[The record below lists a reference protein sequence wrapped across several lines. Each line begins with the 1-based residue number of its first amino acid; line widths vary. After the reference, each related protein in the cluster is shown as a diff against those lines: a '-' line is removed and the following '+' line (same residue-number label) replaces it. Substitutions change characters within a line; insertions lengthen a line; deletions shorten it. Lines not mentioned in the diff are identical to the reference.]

1 MSHSLKKK
9 LLLEYKCSTMLCWFL
24 LYSKVNH
31 LYPLSSEFHSHV
43 GHCRAL
49 SSLTQGS
56 NSCLLHCRQ
65 ILYCLSH
72 QGNPRFSLLTYFI
85 HRVIVHICQV
95 QSPSSSHPRFLSLV
109 SMFVLYLC
117 LYFYFA
123 NKIICIIFLD
133 STLCV
138 NMIFIFL
145 FLTYFILCNSL

>member
-1 MSHSLKKK
+1 V
-9 LLLEYKCSTMLCWFL
+9 LCWFL
-24 LYSKVNH
+24 LYSNINQ
-31 LYPLSSEFHSHV
+31 LYPLFFEFHSHV
-43 GHCRAL
+43 SHRRAL

-72 QGNPRFSLLTYFI
+72 QGSPRFSLVI
-85 HRVIVHICQV
+85 HFTHSVIVHICRS
-95 QSPSSSHPRFLSLV
+95 QSPSLSHPHFLSSV
-109 SMFVLYLC
+109 SMCVLYLC

-123 NKIICIIFLD
+123 NKIIYIIFLD

-145 FLTYFILCNSL
+145 FLTYFILCNSLWVHPCLCK